1 MWLDLLYR
9 HMLVKIPEASHMNE
23 YSFATFQEGK
33 ANRFAFM
40 AAKTVAEN
48 LAGIFNPLFIYG
60 RSGLGKTHLVK
71 CATLVESLMKA
82 EKNKSTDSFVRS
94 FQSIDLLL
102 IDDMHVLLGK
112 MATQR
117 KISEIIELN
126 INAGHQVVLSSTEDP
141 GGSPAIDWSIRH
153 TFDKGLYADIQRPD
167 AELTKKIVIQK
178 AKFAGLELSDS
189 QIDLIAKLDFDNIR
203 LIEGL
208 INWIAANAAPRPV
221 VSSDLIRDALEY
233 MRIYCG

>member
-1 MWLDLLYR
+1 
-9 HMLVKIPEASHMNE
+9 MNE

-40 AAKTVAEN
+40 AAKAVAEN
-48 LAGIFNPLFIYG
+48 LAESYNPLYIYG
-60 RSGLGKTHLVK
+60 RSGLGKTHLLKAIETYVK
-71 CATLVESLMKA
+71 NTNPQTITLYAKCNTLVESLVKA
-82 EKNKSTDSFVRS
+82 ANNKSTDSFVRS

-117 KISEIIELN
+117 KICEIIELN
-126 INAGHQVVLSSTEDP
+126 VNAGHQVVLSSTEDP
-141 GGSPAIDWSIRH
+141 GESPAIDWSMRH

-178 AKFAGLELSDS
+178 AKLAGLELSDI
-189 QIDLIAKLDFDNIR
+189 QTDLIARLDFDNIR

-208 INWIAANAAPRPV
+208 INWIAANAAPGPV

-233 MRIYCG
+233 MRIYCK